1 MEIDTL
7 LGERIAHARRAKG
20 LSQKQLADLVGVT
33 KSTVAKWESDRT
45 SPRANRLNQVA
56 GLLGIPMA
64 WLLGG
69 VDTPAT
75 VDTPSLN
82 ETSILEN
89 KLEAMDALL
98 RQMQEIVEDIR
109 GQSRMIQDEFDAD

>member
-7 LGERIAHARRAKG
+7 LGERIANARQAKG
-20 LSQKQLADLVGVT
+20 LSQKQLADLIGVT

-45 SPRANRLNQVA
+45 SPRASRLIQVA
-56 GLLGIPMA
+56 GILGIPMA
-64 WLLGG
+64 WLIGG
-69 VDTPAT
+69 DDVPVP

-82 ETSILEN
+82 ETWVLDN
-89 KLEAMDALL
+89 KLEAMDSLIK
-98 RQMQEIVEDIR
+98 QMQEIVEDIR